1 MLVGRVA
8 TANAAQWAL
17 APRASRA
24 FRKERAVAIRPITTL
39 PDDAAVLRAVTK
51 KVKRIDA
58 STHALVEDMIDSM
71 YAANGVGLAAPQIG
85 VSLKVVV
92 IGMPGEEPF
101 AMINPEIVKR
111 SGARE
116 AMEGCLSVPGYH
128 GRVIRSLRVTAKAQG
143 LNGKQIRIRAEND
156 LLAQALEHEINHI
169 NGIVYIDQVASPE
182 QLWALPLPNDDDD
195 ADESDDDQTDE

>member
-1 MLVGRVA
+1 M
-8 TANAAQWAL
+8 
-17 APRASRA
+17 
-24 FRKERAVAIRPITTL
+24 AIRPITIL
-39 PDDAAVLRAVTK
+39 PDDGAVLRAVAK

-143 LNGKQIRIRAEND
+143 LNGKEIRIRAEND

-182 QLWALPLPNDDDD
+182 QLWALPLSNDDDAAD
-195 ADESDDDQTDE
+195 DESDADQTDE

>member
-1 MLVGRVA
+1 M
-8 TANAAQWAL
+8 
-17 APRASRA
+17 
-24 FRKERAVAIRPITTL
+24 AIHPITTL
-39 PDDAAVLRAVTK
+39 PNDGAVLRALAK

-58 STHALVEDMIDSM
+58 SIHALVEDLIDSM

-111 SGARE
+111 SGARK
-116 AMEGCLSVPGYH
+116 AMEGCLSVPGYQ

-143 LNGKQIRIRAEND
+143 LNGKAIRIRAEND
-156 LLAQALEHEINHI
+156 LLAQALEHELNHL

-182 QLWALPLPNDDDD
+182 QLWALPLHDDE
-195 ADESDDDQTDE
+195 DESDDDQTDE